1 MNKLTGDRE
10 VVLKVLRETI
20 DQLGRSRPKTTRA
33 GVKALNLKSTTSWP
47 EQRDDIVARLQ
58 RAYDRAKD
66 EKLVVQA
73 KTALRGIPEDPWYAP
88 RDQTIA
94 LIQSAMDE
102 YLKKRDAKAKRLAKK
117 PKPAGEVLL
126 RSGSKS
132 AAAKALIERFDTLDP
147 GWAEVALEKLKLLF
161 RKKAKF
167 ITHTRPTDFRL
178 KLADRAR
185 IAVVGDWGGGNDAAR
200 LIAQQIKAHNPDHV
214 IHLGDVYY
222 AGTEEEV
229 NDRFLTLW
237 KFWNTP
243 ATPGRSLALNSNHE
257 MYGGGHAYFKIT
269 LKEFKQPASYFSLGN
284 AHWRFIGL
292 DTGYVNNNLNKEQV
306 DWLAAQLNDGAPKNV
321 LLTHHQLFS
330 AYEEPG
336 EQIAGWVK
344 PFLDAGKITGWLW
357 GHEHLLV
364 IYKTFMKTKARCVG
378 NGCFPYDVPPVVPPR
393 PGVPVEFVNRRRQA
407 NGRGMHSFA
416 LLTIDGPKMHIDYI
430 DQDGVVSF
438 KEDW

>member
-243 ATPGRSLALNSNHE
+243 
-257 MYGGGHAYFKIT
+257 
-269 LKEFKQPASYFSLGN
+269 
-284 AHWRFIGL
+284 
-292 DTGYVNNNLNKEQV
+292 
-306 DWLAAQLNDGAPKNV
+306 
-321 LLTHHQLFS
+321 
-330 AYEEPG
+330 
-336 EQIAGWVK
+336 
-344 PFLDAGKITGWLW
+344 
-357 GHEHLLV
+357 
-364 IYKTFMKTKARCVG
+364 
-378 NGCFPYDVPPVVPPR
+378 
-393 PGVPVEFVNRRRQA
+393 
-407 NGRGMHSFA
+407 
-416 LLTIDGPKMHIDYI
+416 
-430 DQDGVVSF
+430 
-438 KEDW
+438 